1 MNAEILCVGTELLLG
16 DILNSNAQYLS
27 RELAAL
33 GINVFYQTV
42 VGDNPTRL
50 KEAYRIAFDRA
61 DAVITSGGLGPTD
74 DDLTK
79 DIAAEYFGKGLEL
92 HNESWERIQAHFVG
106 RKINITPNNK
116 KQAMIIEGATVL
128 QNDNGTAPGIFYE
141 DTSEGNTKTLIMLP
155 GPPNE
160 LIPMFENRVK
170 PLLEERTSDKLTS
183 RVLKVCGIG
192 ESALEDMI
200 SDIMRTQ
207 TNPTIALY
215 AKTSE
220 VWIRITAKTQRKA
233 SDNSSVGSDPDA
245 MALIAPVEEQI
256 RQRIGANVYGTDN
269 DSLASVVLDALAKQ
283 GKTLAC
289 AESCTG
295 GMLTSRL
302 VDIPGAS
309 KVLKES
315 CVTYSN
321 EAKEVRLGVKHQTL
335 SMYGAVSEQTAA
347 EMADGIVRTSGADAG
362 ISITGIAGGEP
373 IVGTEASVAKAS
385 GVTEKPN
392 GLVYI
397 GICIWEKDNLNVTVT
412 EHHFTG
418 NRDKIRSRAVVTAL
432 DLLRRRIQG
441 E

>member
-42 VGDNPTRL
+42 VGDNPARL

-79 DIAAEYFGKGLEL
+79 DIAAEYFGRGLEL

-141 DTSEGNTKTLIMLP
+141 DKSGENTKTLIMLP

-192 ESALEDMI
+192 ESALEDML

-220 VWIRITAKTQRKA
+220 VWIRITAKTPRNTA
-233 SDNSSVGSDPDA
+233 NVDSDA
-245 MALIAPVEEQI
+245 MALIAPVEDQI
-256 RQRIGANVYGTDN
+256 RQRIGANIYGTDK

-321 EAKEVRLGVKHQTL
+321 EAKEARLGVKHQTL
-335 SMYGAVSEQTAA
+335 SAYGAVSEQTAA
-347 EMADGIVRTSGADAG
+347 EMASGIVRTSGADAG

-373 IVGTEASVAKAS
+373 VVGAEASVAEAS

-397 GICIWEKDNLNVTVT
+397 GVCLREKDGLDVTVT